1 MLQVQKDERSSPTQQ
16 ERVRLPQTM
25 GLQELVALGVGGTI
39 GGAIFVLVGTAIDQ
53 AGPLGALCSFV
64 LAFLVAIVIA
74 LPYTELAC
82 RFPLAGGGYAFVQA
96 LLGRHWGFL
105 MGWAYAGAWLFIGS
119 YVTLGFGGYLQ
130 QILSEAFPVA
140 GKVPRIIDTLFLIIA
155 IVIINLAGGHGF
167 ARLQKFIVLLA
178 MLVLIGAGVAG
189 IYCAIIGFHG
199 ATITRFSFVLPH
211 GISGVFETTS
221 LAFLAL
227 SGFDIVATTSE
238 EVKKPK
244 RTLPLAIL
252 STLGIVLLLYLL
264 VTVATAGALSDHQ
277 LHTKTPLS
285 DAARQLF
292 GEAGQ
297 QLVAIA
303 AVLTTAA
310 TGNALLAAT
319 SRITFAMARDG
330 LLPRLFAR
338 LHPSTEVPWIAIIA
352 NGVIFSL
359 FALTASI
366 DALATAGSFLYIL
379 QFVFPLIA
387 LVLVRS
393 RSKTVPS
400 FRTPVPRLILPLA
413 FTGCLLLLWA
423 SGQKG
428 IEASSYW
435 LVAGLVIHMSFQGL
449 VIYLRR
455 RRYLK
460 KGYTVTT
467 EEIVM
472 RKDQISRMLNDP
484 QVHIEQLET
493 LQTQVVE
500 LKQFRAIQA
509 HIEEVEQHQLAQAR
523 IKELKQL
530 RSTQARIEQLELLQA
545 IQLRIE
551 EFKQLCATQART
563 KELETLQTL
572 QLKDLHKEIRDE
584 ISVGSRSHETE
595 PVGLESD
602 RGKQET
608 MQ

>member
-1 MLQVQKDERSSPTQQ
+1 
-16 ERVRLPQTM
+16 M

-53 AGPLGALCSFV
+53 AGPLGALFSFV

-96 LLGRHWGFL
+96 ILGRHWGFL

-130 QILSEAFPVA
+130 QILSKALPVA
-140 GKVPRIIDTLFLIIA
+140 GKAPRIVDTLFLIIV
-155 IVIINLAGGHGF
+155 IVIINLTGGHGF

-178 MLVLIGAGVAG
+178 MVALIGAGVAG
-189 IYCAIIGFHG
+189 LYCAIIGFHG
-199 ATITRFSFVLPH
+199 ANISRFSLVLPH
-211 GISGVFETTS
+211 GISGVLETAS

-227 SGFDIVATTSE
+227 SGFDIIATTGE

-264 VTVATAGALSDHQ
+264 VTAATAGALSGHQ
-277 LHTKTPLS
+277 LNTKTPLS
-285 DAARQLF
+285 DAAKQLF

-297 QLVAIA
+297 QLIAIA

-330 LLPRLFAR
+330 LLPRIFAR
-338 LHPSTEVPWIAIIA
+338 LHPSTEVPWVAIIA

-387 LVLVRS
+387 LVLVRY

-400 FRTPVPRLILPLA
+400 FRTPAPYLILPLA
-413 FTGCLLLLWA
+413 FGGCLLLLWA

-428 IEASSYW
+428 IEASLCW
-435 LVAGLVIHMSFQGL
+435 LIAGLVIHAGFQGL
-449 VIYLRR
+449 VICLRR

-460 KGYTVTT
+460 KGYIVTT
-467 EEIVM
+467 QEIVM
-472 RKDQISRMLNDP
+472 RKDRISSVLNDP
-484 QVHIEQLET
+484 QIRIERLET
-493 LQTQVVE
+493 IQTQIVE
-500 LKQFRAIQA
+500 IKQLRAIQA
-509 HIEEVEQHQLAQAR
+509 RIEEVEQHRLALVR
-523 IKELKQL
+523 IEELKQL
-530 RSTQARIEQLELLQA
+530 RDTQACIEQLELLQA
-545 IQLRIE
+545 IQARIE
-551 EFKQLCATQART
+551 EVKLLRATQVHT
-563 KELETLQTL
+563 KELESLQTL
-572 QLKDLHKEIRDE
+572 QLKALHNEIGSE
-584 ISVGSRSHETE
+584 IPHEITRSSSSGTE
-595 PVGLESD
+595 NAVME
-602 RGKQET
+602 
-608 MQ
+608 